1 MLTFN
6 LERKIYNAFASAILF
21 TVKAFTHGC
30 WWCSM
35 TERERETWSWRIF
48 IVLCCGLQSVYK
60 SAHTASTT
68 AVRGGDKWGDILY
81 PGGEHSLKCEAIN
94 FRPALRKQQLWK
106 AEVENSEQCQ
116 GENEPMSWRG
126 TGDDSGDRQETM
138 WWQVGEKQ
146 KV

>member
-1 MLTFN
+1 MQYDR
-6 LERKIYNAFASAILF
+6 ERES
-21 TVKAFTHGC
+21 
-30 WWCSM
+30 
-35 TERERETWSWRIF
+35 ERERERDVKLENIYSYV
-48 IVLCCGLQSVYK
+48 VLCCGLQIVYK
-60 SAHTASTT
+60 AAHTASTT

-94 FRPALRKQQLWK
+94 FRPALTKQQLWK
-106 AEVENSEQCQ
+106 AEVGKLRAVPERKWADEL
-116 GENEPMSWRG
+116 RG